1 MHISNSE
8 RLLESPALT
17 ALNTIRHKLAI
28 GETEELD
35 RSDASVA
42 TRPFFDAPAI
52 GLDLDG
58 CIDEA
63 PAWFRILSR
72 VWPGPV
78 YVITYRNDAEKA
90 RRDVARFG
98 VQCDEVIVVSR
109 FEAKA
114 EVIAEHNL
122 AVYFDDQDEI
132 LLHIPEGVT
141 VLKIRNGGNY
151 DFEDRK
157 WLFSNRTGRLI

>member
-1 MHISNSE
+1 MDSS
-8 RLLESPALT
+8 ATT
-17 ALNTIRHKLAI
+17 ALDKIRHKLST
-28 GETEELD
+28 GDTQELD
-35 RSDASVA
+35 RADASIA

-72 VWPGPV
+72 IWPGPV

-90 RRDVARFG
+90 HRDVARFG
-98 VQCDEVIVVSR
+98 IQCDEVIVVNR

-114 EVIAEHNL
+114 EVIAERNIS
-122 AVYFDDQDEI
+122 VYFDDQDEI

-151 DFEDRK
+151 DFDDRK
-157 WLFSNRTGRLI
+157 WLFSDRTGRLI